1 MDPQESEISHFFRF
15 DKLIRGK
22 WAKGIIE
29 SNKKIYNSNNKNT
42 KSLYFTN
49 NSKIKYFLLKFNKN
63 FLLIKK
69 IFLFILIFI
78 FYFILLPFFNN
89 FLF

>member
-63 FLLIKK
+63 FLLIKDFF
-69 IFLFILIFI
+69 IYFNIYFL
-78 FYFILLPFFNN
+78 FYFITVFQ
-89 FLF
+89 